1 MGERKYQVQ
10 YGSEDFE
17 IWLDLNTMWLC
28 SSVHRRFQR
37 ALQNRLWMS
46 ISFVTVMKFVLIP
59 HFHVEGIL
67 SVHWSWIIFIFF
79 AFGLKYNMM
88 NMFMAQGTLGWL
100 RVVFSWVD
108 RLYWWARRF
117 QTSLISFLYNVNKDS
132 SLSIETDTM
141 SLLEILASDPL
152 FEIFWIVWGLNWQ
165 DTGGLFSF
173 FIYFYF

>member
-1 MGERKYQVQ
+1 MTEADHWLWRNLPFSCSYSLLSSSFVKVRFILSLSQPTKYITIPLYFQSQLLSTSLIKLNSLCNGSRLFQLWRQWGNEKYQVQ

-67 SVHWSWIIFIFF
+67 SVHWSWIIF
-79 AFGLKYNMM
+79 
-88 NMFMAQGTLGWL
+88 
-100 RVVFSWVD
+100 
-108 RLYWWARRF
+108 
-117 QTSLISFLYNVNKDS
+117 FL
-132 SLSIETDTM
+132 
-141 SLLEILASDPL
+141 
-152 FEIFWIVWGLNWQ
+152 FCFWFKI
-165 DTGGLFSF
+165 
-173 FIYFYF
+173 